1 MSAKRTYLQ
10 IVLWTSKI
18 LSRHYQWYSY
28 WVLAP
33 QQYFQLLVRLEFL
46 LLQRSYYHRLIS
58 CQLLLLLQS
67 LRKFLERAEYNVTN
81 YLHEYVEMARK
92 KIEMGFKYVDD
103 TMTLK
108 GVSTLTSIVRYSSQ
122 QIFLNIEEV
131 EIYENIMLEVNL
143 FQIFAAYMKYLRI
156 FLTPQ
161 IVSFEK

>member
-1 MSAKRTYLQ
+1 
-10 IVLWTSKI
+10 
-18 LSRHYQWYSY
+18 
-28 WVLAP
+28 
-33 QQYFQLLVRLEFL
+33 
-46 LLQRSYYHRLIS
+46 
-58 CQLLLLLQS
+58 
-67 LRKFLERAEYNVTN
+67 
-81 YLHEYVEMARK
+81 
-92 KIEMGFKYVDD
+92 MGFKYVDD